1 MSDLKR
7 YVSRL
12 SAATLV
18 SDLSSCQVQKG
29 RAAKRQKKVL
39 RQIKKCLKKY
49 DSRNAAG

>member
-12 SAATLV
+12 SAATAAAV
-18 SDLSSCQVQKG
+18 NAPSTQKA
-29 RAAKRQKKVL
+29 RAAKRQKKLL
-39 RQIKKCLKKY
+39 RQIKNHLKKY